1 MQFRGRTR
9 CGLMA
14 ENVVYCMT
22 IIFCSFVCDFDTM
35 MRQKKE
41 VKNVTNDFVDI
52 LVALIMVFKR
62 RLLHKILALFL
73 TSPITTT
80 TLCIFMPFSQ

>member
-1 MQFRGRTR
+1 MQFHGRTR

-41 VKNVTNDFVDI
+41 VKNVTNDFIDI

-62 RLLHKILALFL
+62 RLLHKILALFR